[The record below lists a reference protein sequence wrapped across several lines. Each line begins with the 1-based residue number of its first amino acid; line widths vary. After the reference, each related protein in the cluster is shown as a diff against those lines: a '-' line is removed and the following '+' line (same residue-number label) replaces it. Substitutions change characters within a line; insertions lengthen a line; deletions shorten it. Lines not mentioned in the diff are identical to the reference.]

1 MWYSCMV
8 VGRISCFAAALAC
21 VGAASL
27 HAESV
32 SPASPFTRIYDVP
45 EEKVAALSEK
55 ALLKPSG
62 WLAIKEND
70 TTHRFKGCA
79 VFMNDKIVAVLGKD
93 TPDVDLY
100 SRQGRGVKLCG
111 RLRPVGSDGAG
122 LKRTSLAVK
131 KNTADSVSL
140 EVALQSAGGKVCG
153 VTYTL
158 RVGGAFIKTSV
169 TAGVARLRVRA
180 PCRFAVMPDFFGDDI
195 VVDAAGI
202 KNSVG
207 RADLPSENFLMH
219 MMHGGDAILMTV
231 SESRDNDISIALSKS
246 APRRIESSDIS
257 YGKKRRVWVAILA
270 DKGIWHERTVSSKD
284 VGKVLKLDWQMPFA
298 ALWRVDWSTA
308 DKINDSWQ
316 MLLQAP
322 GGKYVMQGWFGQDPS
337 SGQRFGPEF
346 GPRDWN
352 KPGRK
357 RWNPVLGG
365 FSYPCWIDKDRRGYL
380 QPLKNRR
387 YVERGKVCNFA
398 GPAIVYPLDRV
409 KAAPFRTPIEK
420 LTVVDLVR
428 MTLGVGPCKY
438 ILDLEGQKRNSKGVA
453 TCHARDII
461 TSIYRRGAQL
471 KNGPAIEK
479 NLVEAVAFISN
490 VRERIDKYMAFG
502 RETRTYLLQQKRLG
516 PKHAEFLDELLS
528 ITKRLDQFYQS
539 RKANIRTPQYAAQA
553 ANDFRRDLLKYT
565 GPDASR
571 KCDAQMKIFTG
582 IGGSQDGLVASL
594 RMIVKILR
602 QRSGLAMAVNPELKD
617 IASEIRTRTHKI
629 LRNPTAYEA
638 PEH

>member
-1 MWYSCMV
+1 MRLSRKICFV
-8 VGRISCFAAALAC
+8 VAVLVPAC

-27 HAESV
+27 HADSV

-45 EEKVAALSEK
+45 AEKVAALSDK
-55 ALLKPSG
+55 DKTLLKPGG
-62 WLAIKEND
+62 WRAIEEDD

-93 TPDVDLY
+93 SPGVDLY
-100 SRQGRGVKLCG
+100 SRQGQGVKLCG
-111 RLRPVGSDGAG
+111 RLQPVDSDGAG

-140 EVALQSAGGKVCG
+140 AVALKSAGGKVRG

-158 RVGGAFIKTSV
+158 RVGGAFIKTSA

-195 VVDAAGI
+195 VVDAVGI
-202 KNSVG
+202 KNSVD
-207 RADLPSENFLMH
+207 RAELPSENFLLH
-219 MMHGGDAILMTV
+219 MMHDGDAILMTV

-365 FSYPCWIDKDRRGYL
+365 FSYPCWLDKDRRGYL
-380 QPLKNRR
+380 QPLKSRR
-387 YVERGKVCNFA
+387 YVERGKVYNFV

-409 KAAPFRTPIEK
+409 KVAPFSTPIEK

-438 ILDLEGQKRNSKGVA
+438 ILDLEGQKRNSRGVA
-453 TCHARDII
+453 TCYARDII
-461 TSIYRRGAQL
+461 NSIYRQGAQL

-502 RETRTYLLQQKRLG
+502 RETRTYLQEQKRLG

-539 RKANIRTPQYAAQA
+539 RKASIHTPKYAAQA
-553 ANDFRRDLLKYT
+553 ANDFRRDLLKYAGT
-565 GPDASR
+565 DASK
-571 KCDAQMKIFTG
+571 KCAEHMKIFTG

-602 QRSGLAMAVNPELKD
+602 LRSGLAMAVNPELKD
-617 IASEIRTRTHKI
+617 IATEIRLRTRKI